1 MFVVLFVLKVPVVIV
16 NVKGNYLRTPI
27 WNLNVRKE
35 VPLEATTTQ
44 IFTKEELKAASLKEV
59 NGI

>member
-1 MFVVLFVLKVPVVIV
+1 MKE
-16 NVKGNYLRTPI
+16 NYLITTI

-44 IFTKEELKAASLKEV
+44 IFTKEELQAASLKEV